1 MLKYAHS
8 YCVLAEEL
16 HFSRAAARLHLT
28 QPALS
33 HQIRKLE
40 EQIGC
45 TLLHRSPQKVM
56 LTEAGVILAREL
68 GAALNRVNRAVEQAQ
83 DAARGD
89 AGALA
94 IGYCELPDAGR
105 MSAIIRR
112 YSTEYP
118 GVDISLKKLPTNEQ
132 ALALATG
139 SIDVA
144 FLHPPLL
151 TSSLVLRPA
160 GEEWIVA
167 ALPVDHPLADKPV
180 LLMSDLAPEWL
191 IVCAEETGSFMYHD
205 ILAACGRAGFQPR
218 IRQERDSWLAML
230 DQAAC
235 GLGVAFVPESL
246 SGGSHTELVFRSV
259 EDLDVR
265 LQTAIATNGE
275 PTRPSVTRFI
285 ATAMHFQHD
294 ARAFPGRV

>member
-1 MLKYAHS
+1 MLKYAYS

-40 EQIGC
+40 EEIGC
-45 TLLHRSPQKVM
+45 TLLHRSPQKVV

-68 GAALNRVNRAVEQAQ
+68 SAALGQVNRAVEKAQ

-94 IGYCELPDAGR
+94 VGYCELPDAGR
-105 MSAIIRR
+105 MTAIIRR
-112 YSTEYP
+112 YRAAYP
-118 GVDISLKKLPTNEQ
+118 GVEISLKKLPTNDQ
-132 ALALATG
+132 AVALVAG

-151 TSSLVLRPA
+151 TSSLTLRPA
-160 GEEWIVA
+160 GEEWIMA
-167 ALPVDHPLADKPV
+167 ALPVFHPLASKKV
-180 LLMSDLAPEWL
+180 VRLADLAGEWL

-218 IRQERDSWLAML
+218 LREERESWLAML
-230 DQAAC
+230 DQVAC

-246 SGGSHTELVFRSV
+246 SGCSHIELAFRPI

-265 LQTAIATNGE
+265 LQTAIATHGE
-275 PTRPSVTRFI
+275 PTRPSVSRFI
-285 ATAMHFQHD
+285 DMAMSLLRE
-294 ARAFPGRV
+294 AR